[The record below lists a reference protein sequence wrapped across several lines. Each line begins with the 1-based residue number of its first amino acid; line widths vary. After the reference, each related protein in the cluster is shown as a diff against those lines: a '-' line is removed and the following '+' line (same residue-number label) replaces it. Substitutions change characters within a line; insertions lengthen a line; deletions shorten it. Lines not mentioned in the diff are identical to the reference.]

1 MKNPYIK
8 IVLIVIF
15 ASTLNNVIAQKN
27 KNYAL
32 YLIENARFLCV
43 SSNEK
48 SVFYL
53 EENEKG
59 KGILVQRELLTG
71 NIIKT
76 FKTKFADLTIDHVK
90 ASESLVYFSTY
101 KKIEGERLG
110 HFDGMYSIN
119 IKTQKLQ
126 QVLILKD
133 TINQLRDFNLVGNLL
148 ILTPYSRKGAPS
160 IIYNLKEKTTT
171 NLIIDK
177 NYRIIF
183 PIPEKNGL
191 CILKEGNNELD
202 DVYFCD
208 FSQENK
214 LTKIGAYQSSAVY
227 STNPE
232 ENKFP
237 YFVIN
242 SEDSAWFYNSFNKN
256 RYPSSIMRVADNTKL
271 LAAYNKLDGY
281 EFISSVYL
289 VNNEIFIGFS
299 SYLKKIAIYN
309 IKTPK
314 TVKETN
320 LTEKQITLID
330 SFINN
335 KVSYIKKAI
344 DTTNIA
350 PVFNARFYTITQKIT
365 DEWGNSSSEYT
376 VVEFENKF
384 GTINNLGG
392 LTKFVKKDFRLKTEA
407 DALLFEKALDVI
419 YPLGVFAEKKKE
431 HFKKNDKWYFV
442 RDESFD
448 VKEAICVDINAD
460 GTILKIGKLKEI
472 KD

>member
-1 MKNPYIK
+1 MRNLYIK
-8 IVLIVIF
+8 IILIIIF

-32 YLIENARFLCV
+32 YSVENARFLCV

-59 KGILVQRELLTG
+59 KDVLVQRELLTG
-71 NIIKT
+71 EIIKT
-76 FKTKFADLTIDHVK
+76 FKTKLTDITIDNVK
-90 ASESLVYFSTY
+90 ASDNSVYISSY
-101 KKIEGERLG
+101 KKIEGQRFG
-110 HFDGMYSIN
+110 YFDGIYSIN
-119 IKTQKLQ
+119 IKTQKLHQ
-126 QVLILKD
+126 ILILKD
-133 TINQLRDFNLVGNLL
+133 TINQLRDFNLVGDLL
-148 ILTPYSRKGAPS
+148 ILTPYSRKVAPS
-160 IIYNLKEKTTT
+160 IIYNIKEKTTT

-191 CILKEGNNELD
+191 CLIKQTDNELD

-208 FSQENK
+208 FSQKNK
-214 LTKIGAYQSSAVY
+214 LSKIGVYQSNAVY

-232 ENKFP
+232 ENKHP

-242 SEDSAWFYNSFNKN
+242 DKDSAWFNNSFNKN
-256 RYPSSIMRVADNTKL
+256 RYPSSIMRVADNTEL
-271 LAAYNKLDGY
+271 LAAYYKLDGY
-281 EFISSVYL
+281 DLISSVYL
-289 VNNEIFIGFS
+289 VDNEIFIAISPNF
-299 SYLKKIAIYN
+299 KKVNIFN

-314 TVKETN
+314 TVKETS

-330 SFINN
+330 SFING
-335 KVSYIKKAI
+335 KISYIKEAI

-350 PVFNARFYTITQKIT
+350 HVFNARFYLITQKIT
-365 DEWGNSSSEYT
+365 DEWGNSSSEYM
-376 VVEFENKF
+376 VVEFENNF
-384 GTINNLGG
+384 GTIDDLGG
-392 LTKFVKKDFRLKTEA
+392 LTKFVKTGFRLKTEA
-407 DALLFEKALDVI
+407 DALIFEKALDAI
-419 YPLGVFAEKKKE
+419 YPLGVFAEKGKE

-442 RDESFD
+442 RDDSFD
-448 VKEAICVDINAD
+448 EKEAICVEVNAD
-460 GTILKIGKLKEI
+460 GTILKVGKLKEI